1 LVEVGVR
8 LHITLTLN
16 LRVTV
21 VPVVVVPVVETRVG
35 VMVVKEVRVRRDRVT
50 MVPDQGIH
58 GTPQVVVVPV
68 GWVTVET
75 VKVVIM
81 LEVMVVKV

>member
-1 LVEVGVR
+1 MQLR
-8 LHITLTLN
+8 ITITID

-35 VMVVKEVRVRRDRVT
+35 VMVVKEVRVRRVRAT

-58 GTPQVVVVPV
+58 GTPQAVVVPV
-68 GWVTVET
+68 GWVTVDP